1 MNEVK
6 TVLELA
12 AALAPELIELARY
25 AAGDTRD
32 EATDQRLA
40 LAIIRKA
47 FDERARREIGA

>member
-1 MNEVK
+1 MNEAK

-25 AAGDTRD
+25 AEGQTRD
-32 EATDQRLA
+32 EATEQRLA
-40 LAIIRKA
+40 MALIRKA